1 MRRIKNLEPER
12 CPWCGETL
20 HGTGGVFRKLC
31 FYERDGACKNWSR
44 RKTVTIGILFW
55 VLCLGVLTGLAE
67 LFLPDF
73 VASRIGLA
81 VDVLLLY
88 YLFTRPLVRKLPDD
102 KWWKEPPAEPMI
114 GKVDIRWYTMK
125 EGGIGLPRIRITND
139 RIFVVCLVD
148 KEGVPV
154 SQTICVRLRRLFLGY
169 WKATKVFLISDD
181 LWKEDASGVSPW
193 EKAEKM
199 LIYNKR
205 EVIGEGVIRRE
216 VIK

>member
-1 MRRIKNLEPER
+1 MRRIKNLEPDR
-12 CPWCGETL
+12 CPWCGE
-20 HGTGGVFRKLC
+20 
-31 FYERDGACKNWSR
+31 
-44 RKTVTIGILFW
+44 
-55 VLCLGVLTGLAE
+55 
-67 LFLPDF
+67 FLPRSPRVFIDIRNIKHSSCGKWCMRWRMPLLEMLMF
-73 VASRIGLA
+73 WGVGLIIVVVSWILDVQFAVAKWIVFFWACVCSYYYVIEDSYIRIM
-81 VDVLLLY
+81 
-88 YLFTRPLVRKLPDD
+88 PDD

-181 LWKEDASGVSPW
+181 LWKEDANGASPW
-193 EKAEKM
+193 EKAEKV

-205 EVIGEGVIRRE
+205 EVIGEGVIRR
-216 VIK
+216 